1 VAQGLDFTPDAVVV
15 QGRGAPAS
23 SLIEYI
29 EQEGAEVTPC
39 QGNDLTSSC
48 SQFSD
53 RVMNGSVRFREQESL
68 RLALDDAVKKYLGGV
83 WVYSARHEMRGLR
96 DVLSMMVEDL
106 WATQPHLRTVI
117 DVRARTI
124 AQLGVQL
131 FEADGEQRGRVRGT
145 EVSTLLG
152 GANPYMTGYDLI

>member
-1 VAQGLDFTPDAVVV
+1 ENILSCTDAVSAVDLSSPLVVAVDTSHDRSMSYVAVAGSRVAGVPHVAVIAQRAGTAWVSGLVSSGLDFTPDAVIV

-29 EQEGAEVTPC
+29 EQQGAEVTPC

-68 RLALDDAVKKYLGGV
+68 RL
-83 WVYSARHEMRGLR
+83 
-96 DVLSMMVEDL
+96 
-106 WATQPHLRTVI
+106 
-117 DVRARTI
+117 
-124 AQLGVQL
+124 
-131 FEADGEQRGRVRGT
+131 
-145 EVSTLLG
+145 
-152 GANPYMTGYDLI
+152 